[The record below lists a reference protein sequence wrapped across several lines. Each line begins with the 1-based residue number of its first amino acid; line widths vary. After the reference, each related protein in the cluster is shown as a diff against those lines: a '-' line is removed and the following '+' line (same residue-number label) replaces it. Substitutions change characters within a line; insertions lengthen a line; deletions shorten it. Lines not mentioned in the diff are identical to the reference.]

1 MSGMVDLPL
10 DTCSPTILNEKATN
24 TMGDVLCH
32 RAGMFAPGQSFQSFI
47 QVNYALKSLDIF
59 ISEKQYVALQIGFY
73 HSVCGSEWEPTV
85 NEDGEHLILKEEL
98 CCKYEGNSSFYFR
111 CNGGHFNKNCV

>member
-47 QVNYALKSLDIF
+47 QVNYPLKSLEILIF
-59 ISEKQYVALQIGFY
+59 KKAI
-73 HSVCGSEWEPTV
+73 
-85 NEDGEHLILKEEL
+85 
-98 CCKYEGNSSFYFR
+98 CCLADWLLPLR
-111 CNGGHFNKNCV
+111 MW